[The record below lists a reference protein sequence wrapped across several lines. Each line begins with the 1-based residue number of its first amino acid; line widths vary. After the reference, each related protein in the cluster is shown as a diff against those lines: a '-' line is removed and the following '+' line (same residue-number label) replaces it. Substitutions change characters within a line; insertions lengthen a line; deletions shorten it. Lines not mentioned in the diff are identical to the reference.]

1 MNNKS
6 FKKKALAI
14 VSLAIAGASLGT
26 VFLIP
31 YLIKNWKGIQYKVI
45 DLKQNFDDL
54 TTDKSVDFS
63 FELPDQDA
71 YELNYADL
79 NVHLFNE
86 QGQQVLTSLAKY
98 DYFARK
104 YRYVQPQDQTQ
115 LQAGSKYYIQVETQN
130 NFYKHR
136 KVKKTLAFAQHS
148 QNYVLTKASVK
159 EIKFNV
165 ISNKEA
171 GLEVNF
177 NDSIKSLENK
187 RVALQYHYINI
198 NNNEDDT
205 TSNSNQTQAKNLSQE
220 SITSYID
227 SATVSN
233 QKALFFI
240 KNLTPNRKYV
250 IESVK
255 IIDQVAPDSFV
266 SKKVENIYNHL
277 SEEQRSFQTNKN
289 TVWVNNISTHQ
300 IDDYSKSLILSFD
313 ENDDNKTSLEGKRVK
328 LQYSR
333 VDDTS
338 TNPKLFTLDSVIT
351 SKIAEFKLDGSN
363 SQNILE
369 PGSKYRIQKVFVADA
384 FVDKNN
390 PTQGI
395 EFKLDDK
402 QRYFEST
409 TQITNIEFDQVS
421 TNSANINVT
430 FASALDPALIENQEA
445 SLTLSPIS
453 GKKITGF
460 VKKDST
466 KTNIYT
472 ISFHATDLFQ
482 KTEYFVDSVKLLL
495 KNNQVVYFDDSNVA
509 QTQDSST
516 ANINVKKLLFDK
528 TLETTKDASKR
539 SFRTTEVDVAVFIK
553 SFPETKTNSVEYN
566 IGFTPLFA
574 WLNGHEFI
582 LKYKQLNYTDRKS
595 VV

>member
-1 MNNKS
+1 M
-6 FKKKALAI
+6 
-14 VSLAIAGASLGT
+14 
-26 VFLIP
+26 
-31 YLIKNWKGIQYKVI
+31 
-45 DLKQNFDDL
+45 
-54 TTDKSVDFS
+54 
-63 FELPDQDA
+63 
-71 YELNYADL
+71 
-79 NVHLFNE
+79 
-86 QGQQVLTSLAKY
+86 TSLAKY

-289 TVWVNNISTHQ
+289 TV
-300 IDDYSKSLILSFD
+300 
-313 ENDDNKTSLEGKRVK
+313 
-328 LQYSR
+328 
-333 VDDTS
+333 
-338 TNPKLFTLDSVIT
+338 
-351 SKIAEFKLDGSN
+351 
-363 SQNILE
+363 
-369 PGSKYRIQKVFVADA
+369 
-384 FVDKNN
+384 
-390 PTQGI
+390 
-395 EFKLDDK
+395 
-402 QRYFEST
+402 
-409 TQITNIEFDQVS
+409 
-421 TNSANINVT
+421 
-430 FASALDPALIENQEA
+430 
-445 SLTLSPIS
+445 
-453 GKKITGF
+453 
-460 VKKDST
+460 
-466 KTNIYT
+466 
-472 ISFHATDLFQ
+472 
-482 KTEYFVDSVKLLL
+482 
-495 KNNQVVYFDDSNVA
+495 
-509 QTQDSST
+509 
-516 ANINVKKLLFDK
+516 
-528 TLETTKDASKR
+528 
-539 SFRTTEVDVAVFIK
+539 
-553 SFPETKTNSVEYN
+553 
-566 IGFTPLFA
+566 
-574 WLNGHEFI
+574 
-582 LKYKQLNYTDRKS
+582 
-595 VV
+595 